1 MINKKILFFTDLE
14 GTILRDS
21 DGDFYEL
28 DFEDL
33 ISELSRMGTLTDAT
47 VDIRLVS
54 PIGFKRMN
62 KIVDK
67 MDTSIARYFRRE
79 KLVSNVKLVE
89 AAASP
94 YDMHSEDIVSSRKI
108 SRKIIPLPNARHSSD
123 IAREAKRKYLKYV
136 FEACKGDIALSIYAG
151 NDRND
156 IDAMQ
161 YLKRKQN
168 GFLICPQ
175 NSITELLNISDF
187 VSNDPDILGV
197 IDGISKIN
205 EKIEIRTR
213 KTKQMLETDNERV

>member
-1 MINKKILFFTDLE
+1 MNNKKILFFTDLE

-21 DGDFYEL
+21 DGDFNEL

-33 ISELSRMGTLTDAT
+33 ISELSRMGTLTDST

-62 KIVDK
+62 RIVDK
-67 MDTSIARYFRRE
+67 IDTSIARYFRRE

-94 YDMHSEDIVSSRKI
+94 YDMYSEDIVSSRKI
-108 SRKIIPLPNARHSSD
+108 SRKVIPLPNVRHSSD

-136 FEACKGDIALSIYAG
+136 FEACKSDITLSIYAG

-175 NSITELLNISDF
+175 NSIAEVLNMSDF
-187 VSNDPDILGV
+187 VSENPDILGV

-205 EKIEIRTR
+205 EKIEIRTK
-213 KTKQMLETDNERV
+213 KTKQFLETDNERV